1 LITSESTAMKIQV
14 NTDAHIEGREA
25 LAVHVGATVEH
36 ALRRFQDQVT
46 RVEVHLSD
54 ENGSKTGPRDK
65 RCAMEAR
72 LEGRQPV
79 TVTDDAATLDQAVR
93 GAADK
98 LARLIDN
105 QLGRVARTD
114 RSPVKPEAS

>member
-1 LITSESTAMKIQV
+1 MKIQV
-14 NTDAHIEGREA
+14 NTDTHVEGREA
-25 LAVHVGATVEH
+25 LTAQVGTTVEH

-46 RVEVHLSD
+46 RVEVHLND
-54 ENGSKTGPRDK
+54 QNGSKSGQRDK

-72 LEGRQPV
+72 LEGRQPI

-98 LARLIDN
+98 LARLIDS
-105 QLGRVARTD
+105 QLGRVASAD
-114 RSPVKPEAS
+114 RSPVKPKAS

>member
-1 LITSESTAMKIQV
+1 MKIQI
-14 NTDAHIEGREA
+14 NTDAHVEGREA
-25 LAVHVGATVEH
+25 LAAQFGATVEH

-54 ENGSKTGPRDK
+54 QNASKSGQRDK

-72 LEGRQPV
+72 LEGRQPI

-98 LARLIDN
+98 LARLIDS
-105 QLGRVARTD
+105 QLGRAASSD
-114 RSPVKPEAS
+114 RSPVKPPTE